1 MTQKQKSYLKDT
13 TDFVNFIEN
22 TKVQADVILVSMD
35 VASLYTN
42 IQQEEGIDA
51 VCRGY
56 EIFYRNELPPYTTTK
71 TSA

>member
-13 TDFVNFIEN
+13 TDFVNLIEN

-51 VCRGY
+51 VCRN
-56 EIFYRNELPPYTTTK
+56 IL
-71 TSA
+71 